1 MTFNVTS
8 AGTYITNLQKL
19 HWKLL
24 QFSKGPGCHLII
36 IIKKKLSL
44 SIMKKL
50 KCIFGYLMDK
60 QLLAMKF
67 DFIQISIPYID

>member
-36 IIKKKLSL
+36 IKKKAVTFNYEKTKVHFWL
-44 SIMKKL
+44 
-50 KCIFGYLMDK
+50 
-60 QLLAMKF
+60 
-67 DFIQISIPYID
+67 PYGQTAAGHEV